1 MTCVMCEM
9 GSTKRGTA
17 TFTAERE
24 GRMVVFRNVPADVCE
39 NCGESY
45 FDGDTVD
52 RLQRVF
58 EDELANGAEFALRDF
73 KRLVAP

>member
-1 MTCVMCEM
+1 M
-9 GSTKRGTA
+9 
-17 TFTAERE
+17 AERE
-24 GRMVVFRNVPADVCE
+24 GRIVVFRHVPADVCE

-73 KRLVAP
+73 KRLVAS